1 MDTKFALLNTR
12 VIISHIYQKEIDVA
26 IHYMKKY
33 DYNHNLVFRAIIKA
47 NNIVLLRKVVN
58 DNLLDF
64 NEIKKKSF
72 ETIIIQKNKEAL
84 IFLFRLLP
92 ENFDFD
98 IRNLFLLSC
107 KKNAFDF
114 VDTIL
119 TNKFS
124 LISDDVIFEGILYI
138 YFLKQKNKEYL
149 SNYLKNYL
157 RNKSVFVDFN
167 IYYFKTFIPYLKKY
181 NIFSYEG
188 LLSSIYV
195 NYTDYLEF
203 ILDNKNKINF
213 SFTDNNNKLLKRA
226 MQVDNLNFTKIL
238 LNEKEVL
245 NSKTIIKD
253 IKRISGI
260 KNNES
265 IELAHKIICLNKF

>member
-1 MDTKFALLNTR
+1 MDTKFTLLNTR
-12 VIISHIYQKEIDVA
+12 VIISHIYQKEIDMA

-58 DNLLDF
+58 DNLLYF

-107 KKNAFDF
+107 KKNAFDL

-119 TNKFS
+119 TNKS
-124 LISDDVIFEGILYI
+124 NLISDEVIFEGILYV

-149 SNYLKNYL
+149 SNYLKDYL

-226 MQVDNLNFTKIL
+226 MQVDNLNFTKML
-238 LNEKEVL
+238 LNEKE
-245 NSKTIIKD
+245 
-253 IKRISGI
+253 
-260 KNNES
+260 
-265 IELAHKIICLNKF
+265 KFILLL

>member
-1 MDTKFALLNTR
+1 MDTKFTLLNTR

-33 DYNHNLVFRAIIKA
+33 DYNHNLIFRAIIKT
-47 NNIVLLRKVVN
+47 NNIVFLRKVVN

-72 ETIIIQKNKEAL
+72 ETMIFQKNKEAL
-84 IFLFRLLP
+84 IFLFRILP

-98 IRNLFLLSC
+98 LNNLFLLSC

-119 TNKFS
+119 TNKAN
-124 LISDDVIFEGILYI
+124 LISDDIIFEGILHI
-138 YFLKQKNKEYL
+138 YFVKQKTKEYL
-149 SNYLKNYL
+149 SDYLKDYL
-157 RNKSVFVDFN
+157 RNKGVFVDFN

-188 LLSSIYV
+188 LISSIYV

-203 ILDNKNKINF
+203 ILDNKDKINF
-213 SFTDNNNKLLKRA
+213 SFTDNNNKLLKRSMHA
-226 MQVDNLNFTKIL
+226 DNLKFTKIL

-245 NSKTIIKD
+245 NSKTVIKD
-253 IKRISGI
+253 VKKISSI